1 MRQSRNPA
9 IIPISSA
16 LTRPGGDG
24 PTLRELG
31 YTEEG
36 VTPLRTDAEGKL
48 MYRTAT
54 YTSNDM
60 STADLDGDGQY
71 ELIVK
76 WDPSDSR
83 DSMISYETS
92 APCVIDAYDIVD
104 GQAVLMWRIDMGYNI
119 RAGAHDTQMRSTIS
133 TATARVRSSCAPPTA
148 PLPAPLPTV
157 CIPRLMW
164 WAIKMPPTLSST

>member
-1 MRQSRNPA
+1 MRQSR
-9 IIPISSA
+9 IRVIPISSA

-119 RAGAHDTQMRSTIS
+119 RAGAHDTQMQVYDFDGDGKGEIILR
-133 TATARVRSSCAPPTA
+133 TADGTTSG
-148 PLPAPLPTV
+148 APLPTV
-157 CIPRLMW
+157 CISPAYGGGQSRCRQH
-164 WAIKMPPTLSST
+164 